1 MSRFETIFK
10 NSPVFRKTLPIP
22 PAIWVCFPLNTK
34 GDPMNTL
41 FRLLLIFLLPTA
53 QAFAKPFQSKQIYVC
68 YPSELMV
75 AVENDCTLTPVLD
88 ALNSIDPSATKDVL
102 DAALMVL
109 GQKVTNYVIGCEVTK
124 IKVDL
129 EDQAT
134 SSRAIYT
141 DTTTL
146 ALRETVVSVNGDTI
160 SLPITLTG
168 FASGLPVK
176 KTLSIQTKANEQYL
190 HEATVKG
197 DNGADDFV
205 CYSQD
210 VSK

>member
-1 MSRFETIFK
+1 MKTI
-10 NSPVFRKTLPIP
+10 
-22 PAIWVCFPLNTK
+22 
-34 GDPMNTL
+34 
-41 FRLLLIFLLPTA
+41 FRLLLIFLLPTT
-53 QAFAKPFQSKQIYVC
+53 QSFAKPFQSKQIYVC
-68 YPSELMV
+68 YPSELMME
-75 AVENDCTLTPVLD
+75 VENDCTLTPVLD
-88 ALNSIDPSATKDVL
+88 ALNSIDPSATRDVL

-134 SSRAIYT
+134 STRAIYT

-146 ALRETVVSVNGDTI
+146 ALRETTVTKNGTSI

-176 KTLSIQTKANEQYL
+176 KTLSINTTANGQYL
-190 HEATVKG
+190 HEATVTG
-197 DNGADDFV
+197 DDGSDDFV